1 MKSRLIIEI
10 KNGSL
15 LGVYT
20 DRRDVEIILVDLDE
34 IEGGASSTIIS
45 DAIEDIP
52 PDTEKL
58 ADDAVRRHSKSKE
71 KYDE

>member
-1 MKSRLIIEI
+1 MSRLIIEI

-20 DRRDVEIILVDLDE
+20 DRRDIEVILVDYDE
-34 IEGGASSTIIS
+34 IDGGSSATIIP
-45 DAIEDIP
+45 DAIDDIP

-58 ADDAVRRHSKSKE
+58 ADDAVRRHSKSME